1 VTDRPPGLFGDW
13 AESQPGAGRAESEP
27 GAGRAESQP
36 GAGRAEPERQV
47 SEDSTTAQ
55 PEALSP
61 PPGDGEP
68 PPGDRGADPDG
79 SGPNWPSLIGGG
91 AGLHQLEAALAAP
104 VHAYLLV
111 GTVAGDKRAVARTF
125 AGELLAAASAAQGAG
140 AAVRHRRRARQGVHP
155 DVMLVEPEGRAL
167 LAAEA
172 TAIIT
177 EAARRSLEGAGKVI
191 ICDRF
196 HTATPAVAASLLKTI
211 EEPPPATTI
220 VLLADD
226 VPPGHVTVASR
237 CVTIRFPAPSPDEVH
252 EWLVRSGVTPEL
264 AGRAARAVGSDPGR
278 AGDLVTAGNLAERL
292 EAWWSIP
299 ERLDGTGAR
308 AATLVDDLRALI
320 DSAADTVAGAPADR
334 AATEGSGAPG
344 GSVASTGP
352 DPDPADSGDQGAG
365 TGGRAERQRRDRRQ
379 RRARDAELRFGFAIL
394 AERYRELL
402 DVEAAGP
409 ADFPEHSAATAVP
422 RGGPVAEALD
432 RLREATASLVR
443 NPDEKLLLQHL
454 LLSLPR
460 REDVGAR

>member
-1 VTDRPPGLFGDW
+1 MTDRPPGLFGDLGGS
-13 AESQPGAGRAESEP
+13 EPGADGAESEP
-27 GAGRAESQP
+27 QAWWDSATEQP
-36 GAGRAEPERQV
+36 DHP
-47 SEDSTTAQ
+47 
-55 PEALSP
+55 SP
-61 PPGDGEP
+61 PPGDEAP
-68 PPGDRGADPDG
+68 PPGGNGADPDG
-79 SGPNWPSLIGGG
+79 SGTNWPPLIGGG
-91 AGLHQLEAALAAP
+91 AGLRQLEAALAAP
-104 VHAYLLV
+104 VHAYLLA

-125 AGELLAAASAAQGAG
+125 AGDLLAAASAVQGAE
-140 AAVRHRRRARQGVHP
+140 AAERHRRRARQGVHP
-155 DVMLVEPEGRAL
+155 DVILVEPEGRAL

-196 HTATPAVAASLLKTI
+196 HTASPAVAASLLKTI

-237 CVTIRFPAPSPDEVH
+237 CVTIRFPVPSPEEVH

-278 AGDLVTAGNLAERL
+278 AGDLVAAGNLAERL
-292 EAWWSIP
+292 EAWWAIP

-308 AATLVDDLRALI
+308 AAALVDGLRALI
-320 DSAADTVAGAPADR
+320 DSAADTVAGAPAGP
-334 AATEGSGAPG
+334 AATEGSGTLGA
-344 GSVASTGP
+344 SVASSGSGS
-352 DPDPADSGDQGAG
+352 DPVDLGDEGAG
-365 TGGRAERQRRDRRQ
+365 SGGRAERQRRDRRQ
-379 RRARDAELRFGFAIL
+379 RRVRDTELRFGFAIL

-402 DVEAAGP
+402 DVAAAGP
-409 ADFPEHSAATAVP
+409 ADFPEYSPATAVAL
-422 RGGPVAEALD
+422 GGPVAEALD